1 MDTILCAT
9 CGAEIPADS
18 TTCPECNQPVEQ
30 VDNADSIEAMIRS
43 AQMIIEDSEVV
54 FDDPED
60 DGAFFPDDVNSV
72 ENPETN
78 IAPKELTNEQM
89 KKLDNGELVELS
101 AMPSMPKKAMSLSSP
116 SPEEPVEILDEPVD
130 ILDEPVDILDE
141 PVDILDEP
149 VNITDEPVGAFVP
162 VVDPSVTE
170 EAPEADEGKKKKAPK
185 AKKTKVKK
193 EKAQGKKEKAKTPKK
208 KGDKTAKKEKG
219 GFSLITLIVCVVVV
233 AVFGTAFVLLG
244 QLLGKYNPSA
254 EQKYAQSAVCAIA
267 QNVCAGKDFTV
278 LEAYI
283 NDKSESTVCLIY
295 GASSAGTGE
304 AELSWYRVTSD
315 KSEPEKLNIYLP
327 LSNDYYELL
336 KNNGTE
342 EDYVLASVLKS
353 YDIEMQRE
361 IAEVSAQSDMWTV
374 LDASEVNFYAK
385 QKIKTE
391 NPSAVSEEEETETTE
406 LSDIEDLE

>member
-1 MDTILCAT
+1 MNMDTILCAT

-43 AQMIIEDSEVV
+43 AQMIMEDSEVV
-54 FDDPED
+54 FDDPDDED
-60 DGAFFPDDVNSV
+60 LAFPDDVNSID
-72 ENPETN
+72 NPETN

-101 AMPSMPKKAMSLSSP
+101 AMPASFKKTESLSKP
-116 SPEEPVEILDEPVD
+116 SLDEPVD

-149 VNITDEPVGAFVP
+149 INILDEPVDIIDEPPVGFVP
-162 VVDPSVTE
+162 TVDPTVTQE
-170 EAPEADEGKKKKAPK
+170 EQKPADEPKNKKASKEKKPKKVKASSKKSKEKAPK
-185 AKKTKVKK
+185 AKG
-193 EKAQGKKEKAKTPKK
+193 E
-208 KGDKTAKKEKG
+208 KKEKG
-219 GFSLITLIVCVVVV
+219 GFSVKTLVVCVAIV

-244 QLLGKYNPSA
+244 QLLGKYTPSA
-254 EQKYAQSAVCAIA
+254 QQKYAQSAVCAIA
-267 QNVCAGKDFTV
+267 QSVCAGKDFTV

-283 NDKSESTVCLIY
+283 NEKSESTVCLIY
-295 GASSAGTGE
+295 GAASSSTGQ

-315 KSEPEKLNIYLP
+315 KSEPDKLNIYLP

-353 YDIEMQRE
+353 YDNEMQRE
-361 IAEVSAQSDMWTV
+361 IAEVSARNDMWTV
-374 LDASEVNFYAK
+374 LDAAEVNYYAK
-385 QKIKTE
+385 EKIKKD
-391 NPSAVSEEEETETTE
+391 NPPVVTQDEETETTE